1 GGGGGESGG
10 GPPATVGG
18 GVTGE
23 TSGYIL
29 RIGTLLGLED
39 QLEKGAP
46 QQCEPILV
54 GPNTRSPR
62 GIKQAHRDKVA
73 EVLLESGGKS
83 GGAASTVGRVQLS
96 LVQANEISSRGRA
109 GRLQLQRVLKNQWN
123 DVTFGTRARRVDRRK
138 ACLGCGRRQRAR
150 GGGAENRQVHFRD
163 QVGSGIAVLGW
174 R

>member
-1 GGGGGESGG
+1 GSRVKRRYAPKLGTPRYQLVSRLEGVK
-10 GPPATVGG
+10 PTRRAATVGG

-83 GGAASTVGRVQLS
+83 GGAANTVGCVQLS

-109 GRLQLQRVLKNQWN
+109 GRLQLQRVLKNQW
-123 DVTFGTRARRVDRRK
+123 
-138 ACLGCGRRQRAR
+138 
-150 GGGAENRQVHFRD
+150 
-163 QVGSGIAVLGW
+163 
-174 R
+174 